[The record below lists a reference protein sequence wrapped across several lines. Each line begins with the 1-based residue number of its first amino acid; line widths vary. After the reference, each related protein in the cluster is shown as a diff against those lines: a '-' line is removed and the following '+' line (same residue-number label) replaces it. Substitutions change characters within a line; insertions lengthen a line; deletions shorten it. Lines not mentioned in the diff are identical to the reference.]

1 MKIIKIFSDYST
13 TDKMTESYFV
23 MDGLFFDKNYNITYR
38 FTEDEDYTHAII
50 VNKAM
55 PELKIS
61 KENVIGLAHEPPEFL
76 ALLPGNNRDD
86 NFINYV
92 TKYVGKYYI
101 GEKYDLPE
109 EFVEGNGYVC
119 HCPVPKSII
128 TKNKL
133 MSIMISQKLFTGGH
147 NYRHSLVNI
156 ILQHN
161 LPIDIYGRGCRMYE
175 KNELL
180 KGEFNNE
187 DHIQNYLFHISI
199 ENTIHPHYFS
209 EKIKNPLLNGTNV
222 LYLGCSN
229 IFNYFPNNG
238 IYLLNGNIQDDI
250 NLIIDVLNNWQKYYK
265 NIDREHISNIL
276 SIKNLIN
283 EM

>member
-13 TDKMTESYFV
+13 TDKITEAYIV
-23 MDGLFFDKNYNITYR
+23 MDRLFFDKNYNITYR
-38 FTEDEDYTHAII
+38 FTDDEDYTHAII

-55 PELKIS
+55 PELKVS

-76 ALLPGNNRDD
+76 GLIPCNNRDN

-92 TKYVGKYYI
+92 NKYVGKYYI
-101 GEKYDLPE
+101 GEKYDLPD
-109 EFVEGNGYVC
+109 EFVEGNGYIC
-119 HCPVPKSII
+119 HCSLPKSII
-128 TKNKL
+128 SKNKL
-133 MSIMISQKLFTGGH
+133 MSIMISQKLFTTGH
-147 NYRHSLVNI
+147 NYRHSLVNV
-156 ILQHN
+156 ILQYN
-161 LPIDIYGRGCRMYE
+161 LPIDIYGRGCYMYE

-180 KGEFNNE
+180 KGEFNGDE
-187 DHIQNYLFHISI
+187 HIENYLFHISI

-222 LYLGCSN
+222 LYLGCTN
-229 IFNYFPNNG
+229 IFNYLPNDG

-265 NIDREHISNIL
+265 HIDRENISNIL
-276 SIKNLIN
+276 SITKLIN

>member
-1 MKIIKIFSDYST
+1 MKIIKIFSDYATSNQ
-13 TDKMTESYFV
+13 MIQSYFS
-23 MDGLFFDKNYNITYR
+23 MDRLFFDKNYNITYQ

-76 ALLPGNNRDD
+76 ALIPCNNRDN

-109 EFVEGNGYVC
+109 EFVEGNGYIG
-119 HCPVPKSII
+119 HCSISKNI
-128 TKNKL
+128 ISKNKL

-147 NYRHSLVNI
+147 NYRHALVNV

-180 KGEFNNE
+180 KGEFNNDE
-187 DHIQNYLFHISI
+187 HIENYLFHIAI
-199 ENTIHPHYFS
+199 ENTIHPHYFT
-209 EKIKNPLLNGTNV
+209 EKITNSLLNGTNI
-222 LYLGCSN
+222 LYLGCTN
-229 IFNYFPNNG
+229 IFNYVPNDG
-238 IYLLNGNIQDDI
+238 IYLLNGNIQHDI

-265 NIDREHISNIL
+265 LIDTQKIANSL
-276 SIKNLIN
+276 SIKKLIN
-283 EM
+283 EL